1 MNPSRSQSNLRAGFL
16 YGNMPTPLR
25 LTGDSGKR
33 QDRTLERSACL
44 TNHGPYQEVRKMAV
58 AYSTER
64 ERSTLEIIRTALR
77 DAAFA
82 PSDRAALDVAGTALL
97 RLAELG
103 REPAIDDAF
112 APFRAGLV
120 EVSLLLTR
128 EHAASL
134 AAIHAI
140 AGVKEAGHVHA

>member
-1 MNPSRSQSNLRAGFL
+1 MAAVVHMTCAPVWVWHYPTVSSVAG
-16 YGNMPTPLR
+16 R
-25 LTGDSGKR
+25 QKR
-33 QDRTLERSACL
+33 QERALARSACL

-77 DAAFA
+77 DAALA

-97 RLAELG
+97 RLAALG

-112 APFRAGLV
+112 APVRAGLV

-128 EHAASL
+128 QHAVSL
-134 AAIHAI
+134 AAIRAI
-140 AGVKEAGHVHA
+140 LFAKEGGNVNA